1 MDVHVRTTP
10 SETKM
15 PEWQQKF
22 CSLPLGDAGGKYG
35 KKRVLNHIDL
45 YKESE
50 IDYFGRNSN
59 YVLRERLLS

>member
-1 MDVHVRTTP
+1 
-10 SETKM
+10 M